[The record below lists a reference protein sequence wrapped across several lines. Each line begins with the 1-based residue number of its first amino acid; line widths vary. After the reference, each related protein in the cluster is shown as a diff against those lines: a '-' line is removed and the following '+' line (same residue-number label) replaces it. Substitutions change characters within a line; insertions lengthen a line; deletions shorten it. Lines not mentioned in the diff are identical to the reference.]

1 MIDLKVQERNMIT
14 KAQLATTSTEENDT
28 MARREPEG
36 STRAARFLVQLP
48 VRYRTADSTE
58 WHEARTENVS
68 HTGVLFRTKSILKP
82 STMVDVRLE
91 VPPTRADGSH
101 AEVIC
106 KCEVVR
112 VDKKTRGNKNSPAL
126 AFAIRNYRF
135 TRKQEPN

>member
-1 MIDLKVQERNMIT
+1 
-14 KAQLATTSTEENDT
+14 
-28 MARREPEG
+28 MARKTLEAL
-36 STRAARFLVQLP
+36 TRAERFQVHMP
-48 VRYRTADSTE
+48 VRYRLPDSAE
-58 WHEARTENVS
+58 WLEACTENVS

-91 VPPTRADGSH
+91 VPPTKIDGSR

-112 VDKKTRGNKNSPAL
+112 VEKPRGKKNSPAL
-126 AFAIRNYRF
+126 GFAIRNYRF

>member
-1 MIDLKVQERNMIT
+1 
-14 KAQLATTSTEENDT
+14 
-28 MARREPEG
+28 MARKPLEA
-36 STRAARFLVQLP
+36 SARAERFEVHMP
-48 VRYRTADSTE
+48 VRYRIPDSQE
-58 WHEARTENVS
+58 WLEACTENVS

-91 VPPTRADGSH
+91 VPPARTDGSR
-101 AEVIC
+101 AEVVC

-112 VDKKTRGNKNSPAL
+112 VEKTRGKKKSPAL

>member
-1 MIDLKVQERNMIT
+1 
-14 KAQLATTSTEENDT
+14 
-28 MARREPEG
+28 MARKTLEA
-36 STRAARFLVQLP
+36 SARAERFQVHMP
-48 VRYRTADSTE
+48 VRYRIPDSPE
-58 WHEARTENVS
+58 WFEACTENVS

-91 VPPTRADGSH
+91 VPPTKTDGSR
-101 AEVIC
+101 AEVVC

-112 VDKKTRGNKNSPAL
+112 VEKPRGKKNSPAL